1 MACRQRNAVSG
12 IFPVKPAPVEC
23 VPPLQLKENE
33 KRKGGVARVRAFKHK
48 ITMEKGT
55 AVASPRI
62 WQLLL
67 PCQHGLPDVLRCAI
81 LAYRL
86 KCAAK

>member
-1 MACRQRNAVSG
+1 MVMACRQRNAVSG

-48 ITMEKGT
+48 NYNGKRDRGRKPKNMAT
-55 AVASPRI
+55 AFALSTWASGRSSMRNPRL
-62 WQLLL
+62 Q
-67 PCQHGLPDVLRCAI
+67 A
-81 LAYRL
+81 
-86 KCAAK
+86 